1 MKIFGWSIW
10 GNSRKFTNE
19 KKKDIS
25 WPSIVGHVFRV
36 LEFDRAGTTIDSSG
50 RIIPVDDFSPYG
62 YLLVESPVYQI
73 PFKLPIVH
81 RDDFFLATTFF
92 DDPEILRQFKDM
104 DLLVTYIPEHKTA
117 DGRIG
122 IRHALHYNVTLKGV
136 LERYYNNESHLSHP
150 EPKKIFGEFIYH
162 GEIKI
167 GTNLNPTL
175 Y

>member
-10 GNSRKFTNE
+10 GNSRNSTNKE
-19 KKKDIS
+19 KQDIS

-36 LEFDRAGTTIDSSG
+36 LEFDRAGTIIDSSDL
-50 RIIPVDDFSPYG
+50 ITPVDDFSPYG

-92 DDPEILRQFKDM
+92 DDPKILRQFKDM

-136 LERYYNNESHLSHP
+136 LERYYNNESHLLHP
-150 EPKKIFGEFIYH
+150 EPQKIFGEFIYH

-167 GTNLNPTL
+167 GSNFDPSL
-175 Y
+175 